1 MGEPGKRFA
10 THGVTCFS
18 KMKVFLLALAMAYL
32 AQALSRNYMISM
44 LTQIERQF
52 NIPTSIVG
60 LINGSFDIGSL
71 LLIIFVSYFGTKLH
85 RPIMIG
91 AGCVL
96 MGLGCFLISLPH
108 FLMGRYEY
116 EKIISPSSNLS
127 SNSFLCLGNRSATL
141 TTIPEPEDCEKE
153 IKSLMWIYVLVG
165 NLIRGIG
172 ETPIVPL
179 GISYIEDFAK
189 PENTPLYI
197 GILEAGNMVGPF
209 IGLLFA
215 SFCANIY
222 VDIGSVNTDDLTI
235 TPTDMRWVGAWWLG
249 FLIFAGVNVLISI
262 PFFFLPKTLPKEG
275 LEDNADVTNSN
286 KEEKHQGKA
295 KKEKRGITKDFL
307 PFMKSLFCNP
317 IYMILVL
324 VSVLQISSYAIPF
337 VFMPKYLEQQFG
349 KSTSEIIFLLGIYNL
364 PAVCI
369 GYLISGLVMKKFKF
383 TVKKAAYVAF
393 CISLTGWLLFFLN
406 FLWTCDN
413 FPVAGLTTSYEDERT
428 HQPLYVEN
436 KILANCNTRC
446 NCLTKMWDPVCG
458 DNGIAYMSACLA
470 GCEKSVGTG
479 INMVFQNC
487 SCIQSSG
494 NSSAVLGLCNKGP
507 DCTIKM
513 QYFLITAVISS
524 FIYSLAAI
532 PGYMVLLRC
541 IKSEEKSLG
550 VGLHAFFMKLFVGIS
565 VPIYFGALT
574 DRTCLHWGTRKCG
587 KAGAC
592 RMYDINNFRNI
603 FLGLPAALRGS
614 SFLPAICILILLRKF
629 QPPDETDTSETEF
642 AEMKLTE
649 KESECM
655 DVHRSPEFENNR
667 ELKTRL

>member
-18 KMKVFLLALAMAYL
+18 KMKMFLLALTMAYI
-32 AQALSRNYMISM
+32 AKALSGTYMISM

-52 NIPTSIVG
+52 NIPASVVG
-60 LINGSFDIGSL
+60 FINGSFETGNL
-71 LLIIFVSYFGTKLH
+71 LLIVFVSYFGSKLH

-91 AGCVL
+91 AGCAV

-116 EKIISPSSNLS
+116 EKTILPSSNLS
-127 SNSFLCLGNRSATL
+127 SNSFLCLGNRSQTL
-141 TTIPEPEDCEKE
+141 MPTPDPGDCEKE

-165 NLIRGIG
+165 NFIRGIG

-189 PENTPLYI
+189 SENSPLYI
-197 GILEAGNMVGPF
+197 GILEAGKIFGPL
-209 IGLLFA
+209 IGLLLA

-222 VDIGSVNTDDLTI
+222 VDTGSVNTDDLTI
-235 TPTDMRWVGAWWLG
+235 TPTDTRWVGAWWVG
-249 FLIFAGVNVLISI
+249 FLICAGVNVLTSI
-262 PFFFLPKTLPKEG
+262 PFFFLPKMLPKER

-317 IYMILVL
+317 IYVLFVL
-324 VSVLQISSYAIPF
+324 VSVLQVNSFTTTF
-337 VFMPKYLEQQFG
+337 VFLPKYLEQQYG
-349 KSTSEIIFLLGIYNL
+349 KSTAEVVFLIGIYNL
-364 PAVCI
+364 PPVII
-369 GYLISGLVMKKFKF
+369 GYLIGGLVMKKFKF
-383 TVKKAAYVAF
+383 TVKKAACVAF
-393 CISLTGWLLFFLN
+393 CLSLTEWLLFFLN

-413 FPVAGLTTSYEDERT
+413 FPVAGLTTSYEHERIQ
-428 HQPLYVEN
+428 QPLYVEN

-446 NCLTKMWDPVCG
+446 NCLTKTWDPVCG

-470 GCEKSVGTG
+470 GCEKSVGMG

-487 SCIQSSG
+487 SCIQFSG

-507 DCTIKM
+507 DCTIKL
-513 QYFLITAVISS
+513 QYFFITVVIGS

-550 VGLHAFFMKLFVGIS
+550 VGLHAFFARVFAGIPA
-565 VPIYFGALT
+565 PIYFGALI
-574 DRTCLHWGTRKCG
+574 DRTCLHWGNQKCG
-587 KAGAC
+587 KRGAC
-592 RMYDINNFRNI
+592 RMYDINNFRSI
-603 FLGLPAALRGS
+603 FLGLSTALRGS

-629 QPPDETDTSETEF
+629 QLPKETDSSQTEF

-655 DVHRSPEFENNR
+655 DEHRSPESENNR

>member
-18 KMKVFLLALAMAYL
+18 KMKMFLLALTVAYL
-32 AQALSRNYMISM
+32 AKSISGIYMVSM

-52 NIPTSIVG
+52 NIPTSVAG
-60 LINGSFDIGSL
+60 FINGSFEIGEL
-71 LLIIFVSYFGTKLH
+71 HLLIIPLLIIFVSYFGTKLH

-91 AGCVL
+91 AGCVV

-116 EKIISPSSNLS
+116 EKMTSPSSNLS
-127 SNSFLCLGNRSATL
+127 SNSFLCSGSRSVTL
-141 TTIPEPEDCEKE
+141 TTISDPEDCEKE
-153 IKSLMWIYVLVG
+153 IKSLMWIYVMVG
-165 NLIRGIG
+165 NLIHGIG
-172 ETPIVPL
+172 ETPIMPL

-189 PENTPLYI
+189 PENSPFYI

-209 IGLLFA
+209 IGLLLA
-215 SFCANIY
+215 SFSANIY
-222 VDIGSVNTDDLTI
+222 VDTGSMNTDDLTI
-235 TPTDMRWVGAWWLG
+235 TPTDTRWVGAWWVG
-249 FLIFAGVNVLISI
+249 FLICAGVNVLTSI
-262 PFFFLPKTLPKEG
+262 PFFFLPNTLPKEG
-275 LEDNADVTNSN
+275 LEDNADVSNSN
-286 KEEKHQGKA
+286 KEEKHQ
-295 KKEKRGITKDFL
+295 DFL

-324 VSVLQISSYAIPF
+324 VSVLQISSYAITF
-337 VFMPKYLEQQFG
+337 VFTPKYCLEQQFG
-349 KSTSEIIFLLGIYNL
+349 KSTAEIVFLMGIYNL

-393 CISLTGWLLFFLN
+393 CLSLTEWLLFFLN

-413 FPVAGLTTSYEDERT
+413 FPVAGLTTSYEHERT
-428 HQPLYVEN
+428 QQPLYVEN

-458 DNGIAYMSACLA
+458 DNGIAYMSACCA

-494 NSSAVLGLCNKGP
+494 NSSADLGLCKKGP
-507 DCTIKM
+507 DCTIKL
-513 QYFLITAVISS
+513 QYFFITAVIGS

-532 PGYMVLLRC
+532 PGYVVLLRC

-550 VGLHAFFMKLFVGIS
+550 VGLHAFFIKVFAGIP

-592 RMYDINNFRNI
+592 RMYDINNFGNI

-614 SFLPAICILILLRKF
+614 SFFPAICILILLRKF
-629 QPPDETDTSETEF
+629 QLPEETDSSETEF

-655 DVHRSPEFENNR
+655 DVHRSPESDNDK

>member
-18 KMKVFLLALAMAYL
+18 KMKMFLLALTVAYL
-32 AQALSRNYMISM
+32 AKSISGIYMVSM

-52 NIPTSIVG
+52 NIPTSVVG
-60 LINGSFDIGSL
+60 LINGSFEIGSL

-91 AGCVL
+91 AGCMV

-116 EKIISPSSNLS
+116 EKMTSPSSNLS
-127 SNSFLCLGNRSATL
+127 SNSFLCSGNRSVTL
-141 TTIPEPEDCEKE
+141 TTIPDPEDCEKE

-172 ETPIVPL
+172 ETPIMPL

-189 PENTPLYI
+189 SENSPLYI

-209 IGLLFA
+209 IGLLLA
-215 SFCANIY
+215 SFSANIY
-222 VDIGSVNTDDLTI
+222 VDTGSVNTDDLTI
-235 TPTDMRWVGAWWLG
+235 TPTDTRWVGAWWVG
-249 FLIFAGVNVLISI
+249 FLICAGVNVLTSI
-262 PFFFLPKTLPKEG
+262 PFFFLPNTLPKEG
-275 LEDNADVTNSN
+275 LEDTEDVTNSN
-286 KEEKHQGKA
+286 KEKKHQGKA

-317 IYMILVL
+317 IYVILVL
-324 VSVLQISSYAIPF
+324 VSVLQISSYAITF
-337 VFMPKYLEQQFG
+337 VFTPKYLEQQYG
-349 KSTSEIIFLLGIYNL
+349 KSTAEIVFLMGIYNL

-393 CISLTGWLLFFLN
+393 CLSLTEWLLFFLN

-413 FPVAGLTTSYEDERT
+413 FPVAGLTTSYEHERY
-428 HQPLYVEN
+428 PLYVEN
-436 KILANCNTRC
+436 KILPNCNTRC

-487 SCIQSSG
+487 SCIQFSG

-507 DCTIKM
+507 DCTIKL
-513 QYFLITAVISS
+513 QYFFIMAVIGS

-550 VGLHAFFMKLFVGIS
+550 VGLHAFFIKVFVGIP

-574 DRTCLHWGTRKCG
+574 DRTCLHWGTQKCG

-603 FLGLPAALRGS
+603 FLGLPAVLRGS
-614 SFLPAICILILLRKF
+614 SFFPAICILILLRKF
-629 QPPDETDTSETEF
+629 QLPEETDTSETEF

-655 DVHRSPEFENNR
+655 DVHRSPESENNQ

>member
-1 MGEPGKRFA
+1 
-10 THGVTCFS
+10 
-18 KMKVFLLALAMAYL
+18 
-32 AQALSRNYMISM
+32 M
-44 LTQIERQF
+44 LFKNEG
-52 NIPTSIVG
+52 N
-60 LINGSFDIGSL
+60 L
-71 LLIIFVSYFGTKLH
+71 LLIVFVSYFGTKLH

-91 AGCVL
+91 AGCVV
-96 MGLGCFLISLPH
+96 MGLGCFLISLPY

-116 EKIISPSSNLS
+116 EKTISPSSNLS
-127 SNSFLCLGNRSATL
+127 SNSFLCLENRSQTL
-141 TTIPEPEDCEKE
+141 MPTQDPGDCEKE
-153 IKSLMWIYVLVG
+153 IKSLMWIYVMVG

-172 ETPIVPL
+172 ETPIMPL

-189 PENTPLYI
+189 SENSPLYI
-197 GILEAGNMVGPF
+197 GMAQKSWMMLLVESQKPGILEAGKIFGPL
-209 IGLLFA
+209 IGLLLA

-222 VDIGSVNTDDLTI
+222 VDAWFVNTDDLTI
-235 TPTDMRWVGAWWLG
+235 TPTDTRWVGAWWVG
-249 FLIFAGVNVLISI
+249 FLICAGINVLTSI
-262 PFFFLPKTLPKEG
+262 PFFFLPNTLPKEG

-286 KEEKHQGKA
+286 NEEKHHGKA

-317 IYMILVL
+317 LYVLFVL
-324 VSVLQISSYAIPF
+324 VSVLQVNSFTTTF
-337 VFMPKYLEQQFG
+337 VFLPKFLEQQYG
-349 KSTSEIIFLLGIYNL
+349 KSTAEIVFLIGIYNL
-364 PAVCI
+364 PPIVF
-369 GYLISGLVMKKFKF
+369 GYLIGGFVMKKFKF

-393 CISLTGWLLFFLN
+393 CLSLTEWVLFFLN

-413 FPVAGLTTSYEDERT
+413 FPVAGLTTSYEHERIQ
-428 HQPLYVEN
+428 QPLYVEN

-487 SCIQSSG
+487 GCIQSSE
-494 NSSAVLGLCNKGP
+494 NSSAVLGLCKRDP
-507 DCTIKM
+507 DCTIKL
-513 QYFLITAVISS
+513 QYFFITVVIGS
-524 FIYSLAAI
+524 FIYALAAI

-550 VGLHAFFMKLFVGIS
+550 VGLHAFFMRVFAGIPG
-565 VPIYFGALT
+565 PIYFGALI
-574 DRTCLHWGTRKCG
+574 DRTCLHWGHQKCG
-587 KAGAC
+587 KPGSC
-592 RMYDINNFRNI
+592 RMYDINTFRNI
-603 FLGLPAALRGS
+603 YLGLPTALRGS

-629 QPPDETDTSETEF
+629 QLPDETDCSETEF

-655 DVHRSPEFENNR
+655 DVHRSPESENNR

>member
-10 THGVTCFS
+10 THGVRCFS
-18 KMKVFLLALAMAYL
+18 KMKMFLLALTMACL

-44 LTQIERQF
+44 LTQIERRF
-52 NIPTSIVG
+52 NIPTSIAG

-96 MGLGCFLISLPH
+96 MGLGCFLMSLPH

-116 EKIISPSSNLS
+116 EKMISPSSNLF
-127 SNSFLCLGNRSATL
+127 SNSFLCSGNRSATL

-172 ETPIVPL
+172 ETPIMPL

-189 PENTPLYI
+189 PENSPLYI

-209 IGLLFA
+209 TGLLLA

-222 VDIGSVNTDDLTI
+222 VDTGSVNTDDLTI
-235 TPTDMRWVGAWWLG
+235 TPTDTRW
-249 FLIFAGVNVLISI
+249 
-262 PFFFLPKTLPKEG
+262 EG
-275 LEDNADVTNSN
+275 LEDTEDVTNSN

-295 KKEKRGITKDFL
+295 KKEKHGITKDFL

-324 VSVLQISSYAIPF
+324 VTVLQISSYAIIF
-337 VFMPKYLEQQFG
+337 VFTPKYLEQQFG
-349 KSTSEIIFLLGIYNL
+349 KSTAEIIFLMGIYNL

-393 CISLTGWLLFFLN
+393 CVSLTGWLLFFLN

-413 FPVAGLTTSYEDERT
+413 FPVAGLTTSYEHERT

-507 DCTIKM
+507 DCTIKL
-513 QYFLITAVISS
+513 QYFFITAVISS

-550 VGLHAFFMKLFVGIS
+550 VGLHAFFIKVFVGIP

-592 RMYDINNFRNI
+592 RMYDINKFRNI
-603 FLGLPAALRGS
+603 FLGLPAVLRGS

-629 QPPDETDTSETEF
+629 QLPEETDTSETEF